1 MSPPEYSA
9 TDLAKSLRLLGDQL
23 LNMQSRK
30 SVGLAFSMF
39 AHAVCPEHVT
49 CVVLAPDRV
58 HDTRDKIGHVMTGSD
73 PAPVHLQAWVERA
86 ASKARRDRRYRVR
99 PPKGVR
105 DSAFHQV
112 LHVGQNV
119 HGLVTIEGAQLAEVV
134 NDAMSC
140 ACAYIGVVLEAAK
153 QGQDAL
159 LLREALSQ
167 SAEAVSFYDDKS
179 GILFTNPAYHKIFP
193 HYPPADQLIGFDHI
207 ELYRRDLAAGVID
220 DPVALADPE
229 AYVADRARR
238 ATTLVDIS
246 KETQAIAGRTYL
258 YTRTR
263 SKSGATLSR
272 RTDITDMKASE
283 TALKQ
288 TEQRLRSIA
297 YTDALTGLR
306 NRAFVNEHL
315 IEAAPTNGA
324 ADFSIMLMDLD
335 GFKAVNDTHGH
346 GVGDGLLRQIAAALT
361 EALPEAMVL
370 SRLGGDEFLLAV
382 SQTPDCVIVAE
393 RMIAAALG
401 PHLVLD
407 HKLSL
412 GASVGIAQMES
423 GLTVSDLIGRADLA
437 MYKAKRSAQT
447 SICVFCMDM
456 QDQARERLQ
465 LVEDLRG
472 AAGRGE
478 LEAWY
483 QPQFALKD
491 AGERLV
497 GFEALVRW
505 RHPARGLLAPS
516 IFVPLAEEHGLI
528 EEIGLCVMRMACVE
542 TARWGPDLCIAVN
555 VSPLQLRDVTFPLKV
570 AAILMDCGIDP
581 GRVDIEITE
590 TALLGDISTTN
601 VALAQLRALGIG
613 IALDDFG
620 TGYSSLSH
628 LAAFPIDKLKIDR
641 SFVRHI
647 NKPDTREAIICKAM
661 IQFAHS
667 VGIPVVA
674 EGVETVE
681 QLAGLRA
688 EGCQRVQGYLLGRP
702 MPAEDAAALA
712 QVHTHGELATAALC
726 GPSTSLTG

>member
-1 MSPPEYSA
+1 M
-9 TDLAKSLRLLGDQL
+9 
-23 LNMQSRK
+23 
-30 SVGLAFSMF
+30 
-39 AHAVCPEHVT
+39 
-49 CVVLAPDRV
+49 
-58 HDTRDKIGHVMTGSD
+58 
-73 PAPVHLQAWVERA
+73 
-86 ASKARRDRRYRVR
+86 
-99 PPKGVR
+99 
-105 DSAFHQV
+105 

-119 HGLVTIEGAQLAEVV
+119 HGLVKIEGAPLAEVV
-134 NDAMSC
+134 SDAMVS

-153 QGQDAL
+153 QRQDAM

-167 SAEAVSFYDDKS
+167 SAEAVSFYDDKR

-193 HYPPADQLIGFDHI
+193 HYPPAEELIGFDHI

-229 AYVADRARR
+229 AYIADRERR
-238 ATTLVDIS
+238 AATLADMS
-246 KETQAIAGRTYL
+246 QETQSIAGRTYL

-263 SKSGATLSR
+263 SKLGATLSR
-272 RTDITDMKASE
+272 RADITDIKASE

-288 TEQRLRSIA
+288 TEQRLRLIA
-297 YTDALTGLR
+297 FTDALTGLR

-315 IEAAPTNGA
+315 IESAPTNGA
-324 ADFSIMLMDLD
+324 ADFSVMLMDLD
-335 GFKAVNDTHGH
+335 GFKSVNDTHGH
-346 GVGDGLLRQIAAALT
+346 GVGDGLLRQIATALT

-370 SRLGGDEFLLAV
+370 SRLGGDEFLVAV
-382 SQTPDCVIVAE
+382 TQTPDNLVCVSVAE

-401 PHLVLD
+401 PHQVLN

-412 GASVGIAQMES
+412 GASVGIARMEP

-437 MYKAKRSAQT
+437 MYRAKRSAQT
-447 SICVFCMDM
+447 NICVFCMDM

-478 LEAWY
+478 LEVWY
-483 QPQFALKD
+483 QPQFALMD

-505 RHPARGLLAPS
+505 RHPIRGLLAPN

-528 EEIGLCVMRMACVE
+528 GEIGLCVMRLACAD
-542 TARWGPDLCIAVN
+542 TARWSSDLCIAVN
-555 VSPLQLRDVTFPLKV
+555 VSPLQLRDATFALKV
-570 AAILMDCGIDP
+570 AAILMDCGLDP
-581 GRVDIEITE
+581 CRVDIEITE
-590 TALLGDISTTN
+590 TALLGDISSTK
-601 VALAQLRALGIG
+601 VALAQLRTLGVG

-620 TGYSSLSH
+620 TGYSSLSN

-641 SFVRHI
+641 SFVSHVDE
-647 NKPDTREAIICKAM
+647 PQTREAIICKAM

-667 VGIPVVA
+667 IGIPVVA
-674 EGVETVE
+674 EGVETPE
-681 QLAGLRA
+681 QLVGLRA

-712 QVHTHGELATAALC
+712 QAHTHGGLAIVAFPGLSMAIS
-726 GPSTSLTG
+726 G